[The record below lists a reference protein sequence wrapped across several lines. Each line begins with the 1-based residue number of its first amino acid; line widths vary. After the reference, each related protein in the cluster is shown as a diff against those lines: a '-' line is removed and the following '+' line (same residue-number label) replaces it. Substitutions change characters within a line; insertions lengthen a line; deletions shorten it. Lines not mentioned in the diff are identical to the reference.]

1 MNLWDIAVKRPIA
14 TLMVFVAILL
24 LGAVAFIG
32 IKVDLLP
39 QFEPPIILAITTW
52 KGAAASD
59 IEQEVTE
66 EVEDRM
72 ATLQGIKEITS
83 TSSDDASAVVLRF
96 EWGED

>member
-39 QFEPPIILAITTW
+39 QFEPDVY
-52 KGAAASD
+52 KR
-59 IEQEVTE
+59 Q
-66 EVEDRM
+66 
-72 ATLQGIKEITS
+72 
-83 TSSDDASAVVLRF
+83 VLLF
-96 EWGED
+96 LSPKCQK